1 VKAGSAPLLL
11 GIDQGTTRTKACI
24 VDRDGRVVAL
34 AAREVPARYP
44 RPGWV
49 EQDPLDLLRTVLE
62 TAREALVLADAPVV
76 AMGLANQGETVVAWD
91 VRTGLPIAPAIGWQD
106 RRTEALCHELEEQ
119 GMASLVRA
127 RTGLPIDPYFSATKI
142 RWILDQV
149 PAARVLAARGDL
161 RVGTSD
167 AWLLWSLT
175 GRYRTDDSTASRT
188 MLYNPRTRDWDQQIL
203 DALQIPRAILPEIRP
218 SRSHF
223 GTVPA
228 GLLGYDVPLTAS
240 LVDQQAALFGQA
252 CHRLGSAK
260 VTYGTGAFLLVNTG
274 REMPVS
280 AHGLLPTVAW
290 STERDLT
297 FALDGG
303 IYVAGAAVQWLRDGL
318 GIIEDVAET
327 AALAMSVPD
336 SGGVVVVPALAG
348 LAAPYWDSAAR
359 GTILG
364 LSRGTTRA
372 HIVRATLEGIAF
384 RTRDVLDA
392 MVRDTGLSISQIKV
406 DGGASANPFLM
417 RCLAELLEREVV
429 TAASTEA
436 TAIGAAQQAGVQAGV
451 WPDEAAVAALWR
463 AGTLYVPSGDTRLR
477 RAYDDWLRAVDL
489 ARRWG
494 SGER

>member
-1 VKAGSAPLLL
+1 MA
-11 GIDQGTTRTKACI
+11 
-24 VDRDGRVVAL
+24 
-34 AAREVPARYP
+34 
-44 RPGWV
+44 
-49 EQDPLDLLRTVLE
+49 
-62 TAREALVLADAPVV
+62 
-76 AMGLANQGETVVAWD
+76 
-91 VRTGLPIAPAIGWQD
+91 GWQD
-106 RRTEALCHELEEQ
+106 RRTEALCAELVER
-119 GMASLVRA
+119 GMAPLVRE

-149 PAARVLAARGDL
+149 PEARALAARGDL

-188 MLYNPRTRDWDQQIL
+188 MLYNPQARDWDQQIL
-203 DALQIPRAILPEIRP
+203 DALDIPRAILPEIRP

-223 GTVPA
+223 GSVPA
-228 GLLGYDVPLTAS
+228 GLLGHEVPLTAS

-252 CHRLGSAK
+252 CHGPGSAK
-260 VTYGTGAFLLVNTG
+260 ITYGTGASLLVNTG
-274 REMPVS
+274 GEMPAS

-290 STERDLT
+290 STESDVT

-318 GIIEDVAET
+318 GIIGDVAET
-327 AALAMSVPD
+327 AALAASVPD
-336 SGGVVVVPALAG
+336 SGGVVMVPALAG

-364 LSRGTTRA
+364 LSRSTTRA

-392 MVRDTGLSISQIKV
+392 MVRDTGLPTRQIKV

-417 RCLAELLEREVV
+417 RCLADLLQREVL
-429 TAASTEA
+429 TAASPEA
-436 TAIGAAQQAGVQAGV
+436 TAIGAAQQAGLHAGI
-451 WPDEAAVAALWR
+451 WPDEQAVAALWR
-463 AGTLYVPSGDTRLR
+463 EGTRYVPSGDSRLER
-477 RAYDDWLRAVDL
+477 GYEDWLRAVDL

-494 SGER
+494 SG

>member
-1 VKAGSAPLLL
+1 MRPATAPILVL
-11 GIDQGTTRTKACI
+11 GVDQGTTCTKAC
-24 VDRDGRVVAL
+24 VVNRDGRVVAL
-34 AAREVPARYP
+34 ATREVPARYP

-49 EQDPLDLLRTVLE
+49 EQDPMDLLRTVLE
-62 TAREALVLADAPVV
+62 AATEVLAAAGGPVV
-76 AMGLANQGETVVAWD
+76 AIGLANQGETVVAWD
-91 VRTGLPIAPAIGWQD
+91 ARTGQPIAPAIGWQD
-106 RRTEALCHELEEQ
+106 RRTEALCAELVEQ
-119 GMASLVRA
+119 GMAPLILA

-149 PAARVLAARGDL
+149 PEARVLAMRGDL

-175 GRYRTDDSTASRT
+175 GQYRTDESTASRT
-188 MLYNPRTRDWDQQIL
+188 LLYNPQARDWDQQIL
-203 DALQIPRAILPEIRP
+203 DALDIPRDILPEIRP

-223 GTVPA
+223 GSVPA

-252 CHRLGSAK
+252 CHEPGSAK

-274 REMPVS
+274 REMPAS

-290 STERDLT
+290 STEREVI

-318 GIIEDVAET
+318 GIIGDVAET
-327 AALAMSVPD
+327 AALAASVPD

-392 MVRDTGLSISQIKV
+392 MVRDTGLPIRQIKV

-417 RCLAELLEREVV
+417 HCLAELLQREVL
-429 TAASTEA
+429 TAASPEA
-436 TAIGAAQQAGVQAGV
+436 TAIGAAQQAGLHAGI
-451 WPDEAAVAALWR
+451 WPDEHAVAALWR
-463 AGTLYVPSGDTRLR
+463 EGTRYVPSGDSRLER
-477 RAYDDWLRAVDL
+477 GYGDWLRAVDL

-494 SGER
+494 SG

>member
-1 VKAGSAPLLL
+1 MA
-11 GIDQGTTRTKACI
+11 
-24 VDRDGRVVAL
+24 
-34 AAREVPARYP
+34 
-44 RPGWV
+44 
-49 EQDPLDLLRTVLE
+49 
-62 TAREALVLADAPVV
+62 
-76 AMGLANQGETVVAWD
+76 
-91 VRTGLPIAPAIGWQD
+91 GWQD
-106 RRTEALCHELEEQ
+106 RRTEALCAELVER
-119 GMASLVRA
+119 GMAPLVRE

-149 PAARVLAARGDL
+149 PEARALAARGDL

-188 MLYNPRTRDWDQQIL
+188 MLYNPQARDWDQQIL
-203 DALQIPRAILPEIRP
+203 DALDIPRAILPEIRP

-223 GTVPA
+223 GSVPA
-228 GLLGYDVPLTAS
+228 GLLGHEVPLTAS

-252 CHRLGSAK
+252 CHGPGSAK
-260 VTYGTGAFLLVNTG
+260 ITYGTGASLLVNTG
-274 REMPVS
+274 GEMPAS

-290 STERDLT
+290 STESDVT

-318 GIIEDVAET
+318 GIIGDVAET
-327 AALAMSVPD
+327 AALVASVPD
-336 SGGVVVVPALAG
+336 SGGVVMVPALAG

-364 LSRGTTRA
+364 LSRSTTRA

-392 MVRDTGLSISQIKV
+392 MVRDTGLPTRQIKV

-417 RCLAELLEREVV
+417 RCLADLLQREVL
-429 TAASTEA
+429 TAASPEA
-436 TAIGAAQQAGVQAGV
+436 TAIGAAQQAGLHAGI
-451 WPDEAAVAALWR
+451 WPDEQAVAALWR
-463 AGTLYVPSGDTRLR
+463 EGTRYVPSGDSRLER
-477 RAYDDWLRAVDL
+477 GYEDWLRAVDL

-494 SGER
+494 SG